1 MRGLFAKECQGQ
13 RSKGGHCSRETHRLS
28 EQELWPSVGTRGP
41 AHQSAFCQ
49 ELTWLRLVFKDH
61 SDLSGTGCGQ
71 EVQSSRKEKVAA
83 CVSLVAIGKEKVVHP
98 SSTILLSSRC
108 AHGLSLVR

>member
-1 MRGLFAKECQGQ
+1 MGGAGRSHITGGLIVQGYLQ
-13 RSKGGHCSRETHRLS
+13 DPGRKQQETKGGALELNEGIICKGMSVLKVKGGNCSRETYRLS
-28 EQELWPSVGTRGP
+28 EQELWPSVGTRDP

-71 EVQSSRKEKVAA
+71 EVQ
-83 CVSLVAIGKEKVVHP
+83 
-98 SSTILLSSRC
+98 
-108 AHGLSLVR
+108 